1 MQASEQEE
9 REVEWEG
16 GQSEREETVMRWTEE
31 GEARF
36 RQLSEDVLVGMK
48 EWRQAHPKATL
59 REIEV
64 ALDEKLAKV
73 RARMLKD
80 VALASQA
87 ADLVESAERVPCPSC
102 GREMEGR
109 GQEERTVTTTGNQEV
124 VLRRS
129 YAVCPACG
137 AGLFSP

>member
-1 MQASEQEE
+1 MGG
-9 REVEWEG
+9 EG
-16 GQSEREETVMRWTEE
+16 EKGETMIRWTDEL
-31 GEARF
+31 EARW

-59 REIEV
+59 REIET

-73 RARMLKD
+73 RARMLAD
-80 VALASQA
+80 VALVSPATDLVASQ
-87 ADLVESAERVPCPSC
+87 ERVNCPQC
-102 GREMEGR
+102 GQEMEAH
-109 GQEERTVTTTGNQEV
+109 GQEERTLTTTGNQDV

-137 AGLFSP
+137 AGLFPPR

>member
-1 MQASEQEE
+1 MI
-9 REVEWEG
+9 
-16 GQSEREETVMRWTEE
+16 RWTDEL
-31 GEARF
+31 EARW

-59 REIEV
+59 REIET

-73 RARMLKD
+73 RARMLED
-80 VALASQA
+80 VALLSQA
-87 ADLVESAERVPCPSC
+87 TDLVASKERVNCPQC
-102 GREMEGR
+102 GQEMEAH
-109 GQEERTVTTTGNQEV
+109 GQEERTLTTTGNQEV

-137 AGLFSP
+137 AGLFPPR